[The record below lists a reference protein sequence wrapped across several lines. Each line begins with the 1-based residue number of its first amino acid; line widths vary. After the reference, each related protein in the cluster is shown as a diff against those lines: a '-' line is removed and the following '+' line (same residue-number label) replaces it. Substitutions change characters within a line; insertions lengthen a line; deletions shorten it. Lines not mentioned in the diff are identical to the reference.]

1 MSFLVAFY
9 GVLFKDKSD
18 AAFSNYRLF
27 EAVGYVISF
36 AYQSHLCLSL
46 KTYILLGVLS
56 LGMIGYGAVEL
67 IEKKRNEEPA
77 PEIDSVEMSSK
88 NKQF

>member
-1 MSFLVAFY
+1 MPFLVAFY

-18 AAFSNYRLF
+18 TAFSNYRLF

-56 LGMIGYGAVEL
+56 LGMIGYCAVEL

-77 PEIDSVEMSSK
+77 PDIDSVEMSSK
-88 NKQF
+88 NQQL